1 VAGRDC
7 DGYLETDDRTNL
19 YRQPGSTAVA
29 LVRRDMA
36 RATGFLVFDVKTSQ
50 YPYLAMGDLAT
61 PSQIGRLVP
70 VKVIYAAGIF

>member
-1 VAGRDC
+1 M
-7 DGYLETDDRTNL
+7 
-19 YRQPGSTAVA
+19 A